1 MDVGELKNFQTVQ
14 KMNTIY
20 KINSGNG
27 AQLCVTCRTIIHAG
41 EKSKHLLCPECQ
53 EKTIKLLK
61 LTQDGN
67 FLPEELQE
75 EINNFL
81 NDLEDE

>member
-1 MDVGELKNFQTVQ
+1 
-14 KMNTIY
+14 MNTIY

-67 FLPEELQE
+67 FFFFFLQE